1 MDWGRTQLRMQV
13 IVNSFYRTKPDRK
26 IFLCYIDRYKSLFI
40 TTDIDCA
47 KVLPVLNGAV
57 EYVNGTTHL
66 GSEITYGCTK
76 NYRLNGVSRRYCLD
90 NGQWSDATPK
100 CEGKIFND

>member
-1 MDWGRTQLRMQV
+1 MTISSTFCFVDV
-13 IVNSFYRTKPDRK
+13 
-26 IFLCYIDRYKSLFI
+26 
-40 TTDIDCA
+40 DCG
-47 KVLPVLNGAV
+47 KVLPVLNGAA

-66 GSEITYGCTK
+66 GSEITYSCTR

-100 CEGKIFND
+100 CEGACTIYLNAVYSLFHI

>member
-1 MDWGRTQLRMQV
+1 M
-13 IVNSFYRTKPDRK
+13 
-26 IFLCYIDRYKSLFI
+26 IFLMIIFYFFI
-40 TTDIDCA
+40 DIDCG

-66 GSEITYGCTK
+66 GSEITYSCTK

-100 CEGKIFND
+100 CEGDSFFKIRAIYFIFYNDI

>member
-1 MDWGRTQLRMQV
+1 MSITLIIPKIINWNNYQAD
-13 IVNSFYRTKPDRK
+13 VN
-26 IFLCYIDRYKSLFI
+26 CG
-40 TTDIDCA
+40 

-57 EYVNGTTHL
+57 DYANDTTHL
-66 GSEITYGCTK
+66 GSEITYSCTR

-100 CEGKIFND
+100 CEGNYIGTK

>member
-1 MDWGRTQLRMQV
+1 ML
-13 IVNSFYRTKPDRK
+13 IASK
-26 IFLCYIDRYKSLFI
+26 ISLLEI
-40 TTDIDCA
+40 IICADVDCG

-57 EYVNGTTHL
+57 DYANETTHL
-66 GSEITYGCTK
+66 GSEITYSCTK

-100 CEGKIFND
+100 CEGNCFTK

>member
-1 MDWGRTQLRMQV
+1 M
-13 IVNSFYRTKPDRK
+13 
-26 IFLCYIDRYKSLFI
+26 IFLMIIFYFFI
-40 TTDIDCA
+40 DIDCG

-66 GSEITYGCTK
+66 GSEITYSCTK

-100 CEGKIFND
+100 CEGDYSFFKIRAIYFIFYNDI

>member
-1 MDWGRTQLRMQV
+1 MF
-13 IVNSFYRTKPDRK
+13 IAPK
-26 IFLCYIDRYKSLFI
+26 IPL
-40 TTDIDCA
+40 TDIIICADVDCG

-57 EYVNGTTHL
+57 NYANETTHL
-66 GSEITYGCTK
+66 GSEITYSCTK

-100 CEGKIFND
+100 CEGNCFIKEIK